1 MAFNFTSTCEG
12 KVRHSSRKEA
22 KRVARTSHPGTR
34 LQQYECAF
42 CGWWHNGHPP
52 SAVVRGIQDRRT
64 WRGQ

>member
-1 MAFNFTSTCEG
+1 MAFNYESTCSG

-22 KRVARTSHPGTR
+22 KHVARTNHPGVR
-34 LQQYECAF
+34 LQAYLCDF
-42 CGWWHNGHPP
+42 CGTWHLGHPP